1 MQRLPRLV
9 GPRKAAEMSVNG
21 EPVGAREALRMGLVD
36 EVAPSGTALRAAFQA
51 ARVFIE
57 GRKKAPR
64 RDWDALAARQ
74 KAQLKALLKHPT
86 VQELMASAAESAD
99 EAADLRAARRFA
111 ARYAI
116 KALDYG
122 YRSGFKKGLKNDA
135 KLFGE
140 VAASPSGQEWIRRF
154 IEKDPRQSSFLTI
167 LSS

>member
-1 MQRLPRLV
+1 M
-9 GPRKAAEMSVNG
+9 
-21 EPVGAREALRMGLVD
+21 
-36 EVAPSGTALRAAFQA
+36 
-51 ARVFIE
+51 
-57 GRKKAPR
+57 
-64 RDWDALAARQ
+64 
-74 KAQLKALLKHPT
+74 KALLKHPT